1 MAKED
6 NIKNKLSNRDY
17 LAYKKLQLRIKEGY
31 NDYQPILNFIEKHY
45 ISDLSRNFEL
55 DDFIQECLL
64 KILENKRNG
73 IHMNS
78 ATSCHR
84 VYQNLQNQ
92 EKMIKQIEAS
102 FFDKDT
108 LSYEMSTNFEL
119 PQLFQKIFQDLTPQ
133 YQTVLF
139 HYFGFPEYDKL
150 NQTEI
155 AQMLQV
161 SRARIQ
167 DILQCCYRK
176 FHENMLLI
184 DYDIDASLQN
194 KCFVPRGYQKYIFNS
209 YPKKEY
215 RGYLIEQNQKLLF
228 HFFLIRNYPHKLAE
242 LTEEKIKRLLEI
254 YELCARDLP
263 THFTII
269 EINEINSDYNLLLKL
284 KEQAYARTFY

>member
-1 MAKED
+1 MVKED

-64 KILENKRNG
+64 KILQNKRNG
-73 IHMNS
+73 LHMNS

-92 EKMIKQIEAS
+92 EKMRKQIEAS

-108 LSYEMSTNFEL
+108 LFYEMSTNFEL

-161 SRARIQ
+161 SRARVQ

-184 DYDIDASLQN
+184 DYDTDASLQN

-215 RGYLIEQNQKLLF
+215 REYLIEQNQKLLF

-242 LTEEKIKRLLEI
+242 LTEEKIKSLLEI
-254 YELCARDLP
+254 YELCAWDLP

>member
-92 EKMIKQIEAS
+92 EKMRKQIEAS

-119 PQLFQKIFQDLTPQ
+119 SQLFQKIFQDLTPQ

-215 RGYLIEQNQKLLF
+215 REYLIEQNQKLLF

>member
-92 EKMIKQIEAS
+92 EKMRKQIEAS

-215 RGYLIEQNQKLLF
+215 REYLIEQNQKLLF

-254 YELCARDLP
+254 YELCAWDLP

>member
-215 RGYLIEQNQKLLF
+215 REYLIEQNQKLLF